1 VTWVAITLCVLCQLL
16 LVAGQLLLKHAM
28 SPAAGGVT
36 SWKRTAV
43 RLAPGIACMTA
54 WFFLWLGLLEQW
66 DLSKIFPFEGLN
78 PVLLVIAAWVVFKE
92 RISRNAWIG
101 VALIAA
107 GIGLVSGS

>member
-1 VTWVAITLCVLCQLL
+1 MTWLAITLCVVCQLL

-28 SPAAGGVT
+28 TPAAGHAQ
-36 SWKRTAV
+36 SWARTAA
-43 RLAPGIACMTA
+43 RLVPGIACMTA

-92 RISRNAWIG
+92 RISRSAWVG

>member
-1 VTWVAITLCVLCQLL
+1 MTWLAITLCVLCQLL
-16 LVAGQLLLKHAM
+16 LVAGQVLLKHAM
-28 SPAAGGVT
+28 APAAGGAL

-43 RLAPGIACMTA
+43 RLAPGITCMTA

-92 RISRNAWIG
+92 RISRTAWIG
-101 VALIAA
+101 VALIAV

>member
-1 VTWVAITLCVLCQLL
+1 LL

-28 SPAAGGVT
+28 APAAGEVT
-36 SWKRTAV
+36 SWRRTAA

-66 DLSKIFPFEGLN
+66 DLSKVFPFEGLN
-78 PVLLVIAAWVVFKE
+78 PVLLVIAAWLVFKE
-92 RISRNAWIG
+92 RISRSAWIG

-107 GIGLVSGS
+107 GIVLVSGS